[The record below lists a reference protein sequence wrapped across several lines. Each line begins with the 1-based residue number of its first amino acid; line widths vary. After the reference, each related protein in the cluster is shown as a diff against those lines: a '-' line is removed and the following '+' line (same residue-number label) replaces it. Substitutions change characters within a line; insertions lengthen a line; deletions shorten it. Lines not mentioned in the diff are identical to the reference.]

1 LVNLTDF
8 SVIPRSAD
16 QDKINA
22 LDHGADDYL
31 TKPFSTGE
39 LLARVRA
46 LLRRSQFKGQA
57 EQTIIRFGE
66 FEINIK
72 DRRMTRGSQLIHLT
86 PIEFQLLRVLVLNA
100 GRVLTHRQL
109 LSEVWGNAYIES
121 NHYLRVY
128 IGHLRQKLELDPSQ
142 PQHLLTE
149 TGIGYRFQL

>member
-1 LVNLTDF
+1 MIIKQNLFQQGNYSHVCALYRVAVNL
-8 SVIPRSAD
+8 
-16 QDKINA
+16 
-22 LDHGADDYL
+22 
-31 TKPFSTGE
+31 
-39 LLARVRA
+39 
-46 LLRRSQFKGQA
+46 KGKA

-100 GRVLTHRQL
+100 GRALLTHRQL

-128 IGHLRQKLELDPSQ
+128 IGHLRQKLELESQ
-142 PQHLLTE
+142 PTPDLLTE